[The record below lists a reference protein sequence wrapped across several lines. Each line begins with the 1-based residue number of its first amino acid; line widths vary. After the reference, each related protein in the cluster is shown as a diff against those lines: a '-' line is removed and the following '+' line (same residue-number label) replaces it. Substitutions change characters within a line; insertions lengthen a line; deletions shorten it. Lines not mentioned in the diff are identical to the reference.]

1 MLSRSALGRHTQR
14 AARRSWQQQNRGLA
28 APASGSFTYESGD
41 AQGIKFA
48 SRDIPGP
55 VSSLAIVAKAG
66 TRYQAFPGLTEALQ
80 LYAFKNTERRST
92 LRIQRES
99 ELLGSALQ
107 SYHSRENLVVGAKF
121 LRDDLPYFV
130 ELLAEVAQQT
140 KYSRHVLQEEIY
152 PLMKLNQKAFLA
164 NTTAMAQNSAFAL
177 AFHRG
182 LGESLSAS
190 SSVPLNKY
198 VDAESVAEF
207 AASVYAKPS
216 FAIVGNGVAHNEL
229 NKWVNE
235 FFTDVPSQP
244 AYKLESQQSKY
255 FGGEERISHGSGNSL
270 VIAFPGSSSP
280 TSSNYKPEAAVLAS
294 LLGGP
299 SSIKWSAGSSRLL
312 QATSNAPGLK
322 IETKS
327 DIFSDAGLLSITLS
341 GSADAVADNAKSVV
355 DTLKSIASGVSS
367 EDLAKAKALAKFK
380 ELEYGQSTQAAMEL
394 TGSGLVQ
401 GGKPYQIDEVGKSVE
416 SVTAEKVQQIAK
428 EALENKASV
437 SAVGDLYVLPYAE
450 EIGLRV

>member
-1 MLSRSALGRHTQR
+1 MLSRTALRTTQR
-14 AARRSWQQQNRGLA
+14 AARSAWQQQNRGLA

-55 VSSLAIVAKAG
+55 VASLAIVAKAG
-66 TRYQAFPGLTEALQ
+66 TRYQGLPGLTEALEQ
-80 LYAFKNTERRST
+80 YAFKTTERRST

-107 SYHSRENLVVGAKF
+107 AYHSRENLVIGAKF

-130 ELLAEVAQQT
+130 ELLAEVASQT
-140 KYSRHVLQEEIY
+140 KYTPHVLHEEVY
-152 PLMKLNQKAFLA
+152 PLMKLNQQALLA
-164 NTTAMAQNSAFAL
+164 NTTQMAQNSAYSL

-182 LGESLSAS
+182 LGESLSMS
-190 SSVPLNKY
+190 SSVPINKY
-198 VDAESVAEF
+198 VDADSVAEF
-207 AASVYAKPS
+207 AASAYAKPS

-235 FFTDVPSQP
+235 FFTDIPSQP
-244 AYKLESQQSKY
+244 AYKIESAQTKY
-255 FGGEERISHGSGNSL
+255 FGGEERISHGSGNSM

-280 TSSNYKPEAAVLAS
+280 TGSSYKPEASVLAAI
-294 LLGGP
+294 LGGP
-299 SSIKWSAGSSRLL
+299 STIKWSAGSSRLL
-312 QATSNAPGLK
+312 QATQNVK
-322 IETKS
+322 IQTKS
-327 DIFSDAGLLSITLS
+327 EIFSDAGLFSITLT
-341 GSADAVADNAKSVV
+341 GSANDIAQNAKPVV
-355 DTLKSIASGVSS
+355 DTLKAIASGISS
-367 EDLAKAKALAKFK
+367 EDLAKAKAIAKFK

-394 TGSGLVQ
+394 TGAGLVQ
-401 GGKPYQIDEVGKSVE
+401 GGKSYQIDEVGKAVDT
-416 SVTAEKVQQIAK
+416 VTAEKVQQLAK
-428 EALENKASV
+428 EFLENKASV

>member
-1 MLSRSALGRHTQR
+1 
-14 AARRSWQQQNRGLA
+14 
-28 APASGSFTYESGD
+28 
-41 AQGIKFA
+41 
-48 SRDIPGP
+48 
-55 VSSLAIVAKAG
+55 
-66 TRYQAFPGLTEALQ
+66 
-80 LYAFKNTERRST
+80 
-92 LRIQRES
+92 
-99 ELLGSALQ
+99 
-107 SYHSRENLVVGAKF
+107 
-121 LRDDLPYFV
+121 
-130 ELLAEVAQQT
+130 
-140 KYSRHVLQEEIY
+140 
-152 PLMKLNQKAFLA
+152 MKLNQKAFLA